1 MYEFII
7 RSRLAT
13 LKKNLDPRKVNVILG
28 IRRSGKTSLL
38 EKFLEAYEHKYLFLN
53 GDDIQ
58 AQDLLSRQ
66 SITQFQNL
74 LAGYKLLVIDEA
86 QQVPNIGLNLKL
98 IIDHIK
104 DVTVLVTASSS
115 LFEGTA
121 HKRTSSRLRRT
132 NDRSVLRVI
141 SSDAEHARQV
151 SYASKRKY
159 KLDLSSLHEDHEDEE
174 NAEIEDCEQSLDLD
188 QKLGEPLTGRKKTFK
203 LFTIAQLE
211 LNAYENPL
219 ESSANLDN
227 RLVYGSY
234 PEVITAI
241 NNHEKEIYLREIVN
255 SYLLK
260 DILVYD
266 GIKNS
271 NKIYKILQLLAYQ
284 VGKEVAFDELAT
296 HVSMSKN
303 TVEKYLDLLEK
314 NFILYKLS
322 SFSSNPRKELSKKK
336 RFYFHDNGIRNALIN
351 NFNPLSIRN
360 DVGELWENYIFYERM
375 KFLEYNDIFV
385 NRYFWRTYDQQEID
399 LVEEKN
405 QCLSAFEVKYSSKA
419 KYKFSKYWLEHY
431 PEAVSQVI
439 HKDNYMGFIS

>member
-1 MYEFII
+1 MTIFRLKMLSWRRFLVRYLMMYEFII

-28 IRRSGKTSLL
+28 IRRAGKTSLL

-104 DVTVLVTASSS
+104 DVTVLVTGSS
-115 LFEGTA
+115 LF
-121 HKRTSSRLRRT
+121 
-132 NDRSVLRVI
+132 
-141 SSDAEHARQV
+141 
-151 SYASKRKY
+151 
-159 KLDLSSLHEDHEDEE
+159 
-174 NAEIEDCEQSLDLD
+174 DLD

-234 PEVITAI
+234 PEVVTAI

-322 SFSSNPRKELSKKK
+322 SFSSNLRKELSKKK

-375 KFLEYNDIFV
+375 KFLEYNDVFV

-399 LVEEKN
+399 LVEEGN

-431 PEAVSQVI
+431 PEAVNQVI
-439 HKDNYMGFIS
+439 HKDNYMEFIS

>member
-1 MYEFII
+1 MMYEFII
-7 RSRLAT
+7 RSRLET

-28 IRRSGKTSLL
+28 IRRAGKTSLL

-104 DVTVLVTASSS
+104 DVTVLVTGSS
-115 LFEGTA
+115 LF
-121 HKRTSSRLRRT
+121 
-132 NDRSVLRVI
+132 
-141 SSDAEHARQV
+141 
-151 SYASKRKY
+151 
-159 KLDLSSLHEDHEDEE
+159 
-174 NAEIEDCEQSLDLD
+174 DLD

-234 PEVITAI
+234 PEVVTAI

-399 LVEEKN
+399 LVEEGN

-431 PEAVSQVI
+431 PEAVNQLI
-439 HKDNYMGFIS
+439 HKDNYMGFIA

>member
-7 RSRLAT
+7 RSRLET
-13 LKKNLDPRKVNVILG
+13 LKKNLDSRKVNVILG

-58 AQDLLSRQ
+58 AQGLLSGQ

-104 DVTVLVTASSS
+104 DVTVLGTGSSS

-121 HKRTSSRLRRT
+121 HKRTSSRLRRM
-132 NDRSVLRVI
+132 NDRSVL
-141 SSDAEHARQV
+141 QV
-151 SYASKRKY
+151 
-159 KLDLSSLHEDHEDEE
+159 HEDHEDDE
-174 NAEIEDCEQSLDLD
+174 NAEIEDCEQSLNLD

-266 GIKNS
+266 GIKNA

-431 PEAVSQVI
+431 PEAVNQLI

>member
-7 RSRLAT
+7 RSRLET

-28 IRRSGKTSLL
+28 IRRAGKTSLI
-38 EKFLEAYEHKYLFLN
+38 EKFLESYEHKYLFLN

-58 AQDLLSRQ
+58 AQDLLSKQ

-98 IIDHIK
+98 IIDHVK
-104 DVTVLVTASSS
+104 DVTVLVTGSS
-115 LFEGTA
+115 LF
-121 HKRTSSRLRRT
+121 
-132 NDRSVLRVI
+132 
-141 SSDAEHARQV
+141 
-151 SYASKRKY
+151 
-159 KLDLSSLHEDHEDEE
+159 
-174 NAEIEDCEQSLDLD
+174 DLD

-227 RLVYGSY
+227 RLIYGSY

-241 NNHEKEIYLREIVN
+241 NNQEKEMYLREIVN

-431 PEAVSQVI
+431 PEAVNQVI

>member
-7 RSRLAT
+7 RSRLET
-13 LKKNLDPRKVNVILG
+13 LKKNLDSRKVNVILG

-58 AQDLLSRQ
+58 AQGLLSGQ

-104 DVTVLVTASSS
+104 DVTVLVTGSS
-115 LFEGTA
+115 LF
-121 HKRTSSRLRRT
+121 
-132 NDRSVLRVI
+132 
-141 SSDAEHARQV
+141 
-151 SYASKRKY
+151 
-159 KLDLSSLHEDHEDEE
+159 
-174 NAEIEDCEQSLDLD
+174 DLD

-266 GIKNS
+266 GIKNA

-431 PEAVSQVI
+431 PEAVNQLI

>member
-1 MYEFII
+1 MTIFRLKMLSWRRFLVRYLMMYEFII

-28 IRRSGKTSLL
+28 IRRAGKTSLL

-104 DVTVLVTASSS
+104 DVTVLVTGSS
-115 LFEGTA
+115 LF
-121 HKRTSSRLRRT
+121 
-132 NDRSVLRVI
+132 
-141 SSDAEHARQV
+141 
-151 SYASKRKY
+151 
-159 KLDLSSLHEDHEDEE
+159 
-174 NAEIEDCEQSLDLD
+174 DLD

-234 PEVITAI
+234 PEVVTAI

-322 SFSSNPRKELSKKK
+322 SFSSNLRKELSKKK

-375 KFLEYNDIFV
+375 KFLEYNDVFV

-399 LVEEKN
+399 LVEEGN

-431 PEAVSQVI
+431 PEAVNQII
-439 HKDNYMGFIS
+439 HKDNYMEFIS

>member
-28 IRRSGKTSLL
+28 IRRSGKTSLI

-66 SITQFQNL
+66 SIIQFQNL

-104 DVTVLVTASSS
+104 DVTVLVTGSS
-115 LFEGTA
+115 LF
-121 HKRTSSRLRRT
+121 
-132 NDRSVLRVI
+132 
-141 SSDAEHARQV
+141 
-151 SYASKRKY
+151 
-159 KLDLSSLHEDHEDEE
+159 
-174 NAEIEDCEQSLDLD
+174 DLD

-385 NRYFWRTYDQQEID
+385 KRYFWRTYDQQEID

-431 PEAVSQVI
+431 PEAVNQLI
-439 HKDNYMGFIS
+439 HKDNYMGFIA

>member
-1 MYEFII
+1 MMYEFII
-7 RSRLAT
+7 RSRLET

-28 IRRSGKTSLL
+28 IRRAGKTSLL

-104 DVTVLVTASSS
+104 DVTVLVTGSS
-115 LFEGTA
+115 LF
-121 HKRTSSRLRRT
+121 
-132 NDRSVLRVI
+132 
-141 SSDAEHARQV
+141 
-151 SYASKRKY
+151 
-159 KLDLSSLHEDHEDEE
+159 
-174 NAEIEDCEQSLDLD
+174 DLD

-234 PEVITAI
+234 PEVVTAI

-399 LVEEKN
+399 LVEEGN

-431 PEAVSQVI
+431 PEAVNQVI
-439 HKDNYMGFIS
+439 HKDNYMEFIS

>member
-13 LKKNLDPRKVNVILG
+13 LKKNLDPRKVNVVLG

-104 DVTVLVTASSS
+104 DVTVLVTGSS
-115 LFEGTA
+115 LF
-121 HKRTSSRLRRT
+121 
-132 NDRSVLRVI
+132 
-141 SSDAEHARQV
+141 
-151 SYASKRKY
+151 
-159 KLDLSSLHEDHEDEE
+159 
-174 NAEIEDCEQSLDLD
+174 DLD

-284 VGKEVAFDELAT
+284 VGKDVAFDELAT

-399 LVEEKN
+399 LVEGRN
-405 QCLSAFEVKYSSKA
+405 QCLSAFEVKYNSKA

-431 PEAVSQVI
+431 PEAVNQVI
-439 HKDNYMGFIS
+439 HKDNYMEFIS

>member
-1 MYEFII
+1 MMYEFII
-7 RSRLAT
+7 RSRLET
-13 LKKNLDPRKVNVILG
+13 LKKNLDSRKVNVILG

-58 AQDLLSRQ
+58 AQGLLSGQ

-104 DVTVLVTASSS
+104 DVTVLVTGSSS

-121 HKRTSSRLRRT
+121 HKRTSSRLRRM
-132 NDRSVLRVI
+132 NDRSVL
-141 SSDAEHARQV
+141 QV
-151 SYASKRKY
+151 
-159 KLDLSSLHEDHEDEE
+159 HEDHEDDE
-174 NAEIEDCEQSLDLD
+174 NAEIEDCEQSLNLD

-266 GIKNS
+266 GIKNA

-399 LVEEKN
+399 LVEEEN

-431 PEAVSQVI
+431 PEAVNQLI
-439 HKDNYMGFIS
+439 HKDNYMEFIS

>member
-1 MYEFII
+1 MMYEFII

-58 AQDLLSRQ
+58 AQDLLSGQ

-104 DVTVLVTASSS
+104 GVTVLVTGSS
-115 LFEGTA
+115 LF
-121 HKRTSSRLRRT
+121 
-132 NDRSVLRVI
+132 
-141 SSDAEHARQV
+141 
-151 SYASKRKY
+151 
-159 KLDLSSLHEDHEDEE
+159 
-174 NAEIEDCEQSLDLD
+174 DLD

-266 GIKNS
+266 GIKNA

-399 LVEEKN
+399 LVEAKN

-431 PEAVSQVI
+431 PEAVNQVI

>member
-1 MYEFII
+1 MMYEFII
-7 RSRLAT
+7 RSRLET
-13 LKKNLDPRKVNVILG
+13 LKKNLDSRKVNVILG

-58 AQDLLSRQ
+58 AQGLLSGQ

-104 DVTVLVTASSS
+104 DVTVLVTGSS
-115 LFEGTA
+115 LF
-121 HKRTSSRLRRT
+121 
-132 NDRSVLRVI
+132 
-141 SSDAEHARQV
+141 
-151 SYASKRKY
+151 
-159 KLDLSSLHEDHEDEE
+159 
-174 NAEIEDCEQSLDLD
+174 DLD

-266 GIKNS
+266 GIKNA

-399 LVEEKN
+399 LVEEEN

-431 PEAVSQVI
+431 PEAVNQLI
-439 HKDNYMGFIS
+439 HKDNYMEFIS

>member
-28 IRRSGKTSLL
+28 IRRSGKTSLI

-58 AQDLLSRQ
+58 VQDLLSRQ

-86 QQVPNIGLNLKL
+86 QQVPSIGLNLKL

-104 DVTVLVTASSS
+104 DVTVLVTGSS
-115 LFEGTA
+115 LF
-121 HKRTSSRLRRT
+121 
-132 NDRSVLRVI
+132 
-141 SSDAEHARQV
+141 
-151 SYASKRKY
+151 
-159 KLDLSSLHEDHEDEE
+159 
-174 NAEIEDCEQSLDLD
+174 DLD

-241 NNHEKEIYLREIVN
+241 NNYEKEIYLREIVN

-385 NRYFWRTYDQQEID
+385 KRYFWRTYDQQEID

-431 PEAVSQVI
+431 PEAVNQLI
-439 HKDNYMGFIS
+439 HKDNYMEFIS

>member
-1 MYEFII
+1 MMYEFII

-98 IIDHIK
+98 IIDHIE
-104 DVTVLVTASSS
+104 DVTVLVTASS
-115 LFEGTA
+115 LF
-121 HKRTSSRLRRT
+121 
-132 NDRSVLRVI
+132 
-141 SSDAEHARQV
+141 
-151 SYASKRKY
+151 
-159 KLDLSSLHEDHEDEE
+159 
-174 NAEIEDCEQSLDLD
+174 DLD

-284 VGKEVAFDELAT
+284 VGKDVAFDELAT

-399 LVEEKN
+399 LVEGRN
-405 QCLSAFEVKYSSKA
+405 QCLSAFEVKYNSKA

-431 PEAVSQVI
+431 PEAVNQAI
-439 HKDNYMGFIS
+439 HKDNYMEFIS

>member
-7 RSRLAT
+7 RSRLET
-13 LKKNLDPRKVNVILG
+13 LKKNLDSRKVNVILG

-58 AQDLLSRQ
+58 AQGLLSGQ

-104 DVTVLVTASSS
+104 DVTVLVTGSSS

-121 HKRTSSRLRRT
+121 HKRTSSRLRRM
-132 NDRSVLRVI
+132 NDRSVL
-141 SSDAEHARQV
+141 QV
-151 SYASKRKY
+151 
-159 KLDLSSLHEDHEDEE
+159 HEDHEDDE
-174 NAEIEDCEQSLDLD
+174 NAEIEDCEQSLNLD

-266 GIKNS
+266 GIKNA

-399 LVEEKN
+399 LVEEEN

-431 PEAVSQVI
+431 PEAVNQLI
-439 HKDNYMGFIS
+439 HKDNYMEFIS

>member
-66 SITQFQNL
+66 SIIQFQNL

-104 DVTVLVTASSS
+104 DVTVLVTGSS
-115 LFEGTA
+115 LF
-121 HKRTSSRLRRT
+121 
-132 NDRSVLRVI
+132 
-141 SSDAEHARQV
+141 
-151 SYASKRKY
+151 
-159 KLDLSSLHEDHEDEE
+159 
-174 NAEIEDCEQSLDLD
+174 DLD

-314 NFILYKLS
+314 NFILPDLM
-322 SFSSNPRKELSKKK
+322 PP
-336 RFYFHDNGIRNALIN
+336 N
-351 NFNPLSIRN
+351 NL
-360 DVGELWENYIFYERM
+360 
-375 KFLEYNDIFV
+375 
-385 NRYFWRTYDQQEID
+385 
-399 LVEEKN
+399 
-405 QCLSAFEVKYSSKA
+405 
-419 KYKFSKYWLEHY
+419 
-431 PEAVSQVI
+431 
-439 HKDNYMGFIS
+439 

>member
-1 MYEFII
+1 MMYEFII

-13 LKKNLDPRKVNVILG
+13 LKKNLDPRKVNVVLG

-104 DVTVLVTASSS
+104 DVTVLVTGSS
-115 LFEGTA
+115 LF
-121 HKRTSSRLRRT
+121 
-132 NDRSVLRVI
+132 
-141 SSDAEHARQV
+141 
-151 SYASKRKY
+151 
-159 KLDLSSLHEDHEDEE
+159 
-174 NAEIEDCEQSLDLD
+174 DLD

-284 VGKEVAFDELAT
+284 VGKDVAFDELAT

-399 LVEEKN
+399 LVEGRN
-405 QCLSAFEVKYSSKA
+405 QCLSAFEVKYNSKA

-431 PEAVSQVI
+431 PEAVNQVI
-439 HKDNYMGFIS
+439 HKDNYMEFIS

>member
-1 MYEFII
+1 MMYEFII

-66 SITQFQNL
+66 SIIQFQNL

-98 IIDHIK
+98 IIDHVK
-104 DVTVLVTASSS
+104 DVTVLVTGSS
-115 LFEGTA
+115 LF
-121 HKRTSSRLRRT
+121 
-132 NDRSVLRVI
+132 
-141 SSDAEHARQV
+141 
-151 SYASKRKY
+151 
-159 KLDLSSLHEDHEDEE
+159 
-174 NAEIEDCEQSLDLD
+174 DLD

-303 TVEKYLDLLEK
+303 TVEKYLDILEK

-385 NRYFWRTYDQQEID
+385 NRYFWRTYDQQKID
-399 LVEEKN
+399 LVEAKN

-431 PEAVSQVI
+431 PEAVNQVI

>member
-1 MYEFII
+1 MMYEFII
-7 RSRLAT
+7 RSRLET
-13 LKKNLDPRKVNVILG
+13 LKKNLDSRKVNVILG

-58 AQDLLSRQ
+58 AQGLLSGQ

-104 DVTVLVTASSS
+104 DVTVLVTGSS
-115 LFEGTA
+115 LF
-121 HKRTSSRLRRT
+121 
-132 NDRSVLRVI
+132 
-141 SSDAEHARQV
+141 
-151 SYASKRKY
+151 
-159 KLDLSSLHEDHEDEE
+159 
-174 NAEIEDCEQSLDLD
+174 DLD

-271 NKIYKILQLLAYQ
+271 SKIYKILQLLAYQ

-431 PEAVSQVI
+431 PEAVNQLI
-439 HKDNYMGFIS
+439 HKDNYMEFIS

>member
-7 RSRLAT
+7 RSRLET

-28 IRRSGKTSLL
+28 IRRSGKTSLI

-58 AQDLLSRQ
+58 VQDLLSRQ
-66 SITQFQNL
+66 FITQFQNL

-104 DVTVLVTASSS
+104 DVIVLVTGSS
-115 LFEGTA
+115 LF
-121 HKRTSSRLRRT
+121 
-132 NDRSVLRVI
+132 
-141 SSDAEHARQV
+141 
-151 SYASKRKY
+151 
-159 KLDLSSLHEDHEDEE
+159 
-174 NAEIEDCEQSLDLD
+174 DLD

-266 GIKNS
+266 GIRNS

-399 LVEEKN
+399 LVEEEN

-431 PEAVSQVI
+431 PEAVNQLI
-439 HKDNYMGFIS
+439 HKDNYMGFIA